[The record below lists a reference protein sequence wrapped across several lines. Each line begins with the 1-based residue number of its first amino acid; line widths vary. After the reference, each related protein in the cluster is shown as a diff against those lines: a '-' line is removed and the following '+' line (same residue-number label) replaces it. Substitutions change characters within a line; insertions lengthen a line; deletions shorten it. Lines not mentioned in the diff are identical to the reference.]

1 MISKWITQNHLVM
14 RAACSTGAVT
24 ALTLVL
30 AAPGKWNGK

>member
-1 MISKWITQNHLVM
+1 MISKWITQNHLIM
-14 RAACSTGAVT
+14 RATCSAGAVT